1 MMPNIS
7 PTENRDKYEIYQNKI
22 CTTDTSD
29 QCRNCIEARIVGV
42 GHEIDLGV
50 GDYIDFERT
59 EK

>member
-7 PTENRDKYEIYQNKI
+7 PTENREKYEIYQNKI
-22 CTTDTSD
+22 CTSDTSD

-50 GDYIDFERT
+50 GDYLDFER
-59 EK
+59 K